1 MPDDY
6 EVTVLKNRI
15 ALLSDQLAEA
25 RKDTALLDRAEALL
39 AAGGTLQGVEPE
51 AFCDG
56 ETGPCVIAEDGDG
69 EQRHVAPTLRAALD
83 AYPKEPTDE

>member
-1 MPDDY
+1 MTGDY

-39 AAGGTLQGVEPE
+39 AAGHSIFQGQVVHR
-51 AFCDG
+51 
-56 ETGPCVIAEDGDG
+56 GPLIAS
-69 EQRHVAPTLRAALD
+69 PTLRAAL
-83 AYPKEPTDE
+83 AACPEPGGQDG